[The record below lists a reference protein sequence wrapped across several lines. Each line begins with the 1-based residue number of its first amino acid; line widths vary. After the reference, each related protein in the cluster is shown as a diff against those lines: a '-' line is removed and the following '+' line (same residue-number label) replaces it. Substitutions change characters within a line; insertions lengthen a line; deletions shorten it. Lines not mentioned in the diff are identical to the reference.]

1 VVFHCYVGLPGY
13 TQEYSIMEHHFIAG
27 NPMVSSLPMVP
38 SWQGIQEPVID
49 SILKAGFKQHNQ
61 QDTMKNQHV
70 M

>member
-1 VVFHCYVGLPGY
+1 
-13 TQEYSIMEHHFIAG
+13 MEHHFIAG